1 MLNKLLLKNI
11 IKSFTYTGTTNS
23 LCNLTT
29 NVSATNK
36 VPVFAD
42 IGATNAYNI
51 YISSTNFIGVKILNT
66 PDTSITVTI
75 YYIETN

>member
-11 IKSFTYTGTTNS
+11 VKSFTYTGTTNALS
-23 LCNLTT
+23 NLST

-42 IGATNAYNI
+42 IGTTGAYNI
-51 YISSTNFIGVKILNT
+51 YIKDNYIGIKVAGT
-66 PDTSITVTI
+66 PDTSVTVTI